1 MCTIHPRLSRS
12 HTFHRQY
19 VGSST
24 FYSDA
29 PLWATSVD
37 DPPNIVGSRSQ
48 NHDTQYVSTAM
59 SEHPG
64 PIDAS
69 EFTSTLHAHTNID
82 PIAARGPGT
91 SNSACPLRDS
101 PRDRLGRTGTP
112 ARDSAEG
119 RVGLRAGGRWVSAW
133 PRQELEAL
141 ARSARERCRFVLGR
155 HTAGSMI
162 GARFFAITDLWGVS
176 RVAGSAPVG
185 ALGFVADCQ
194 RQSRCRR
201 ESTM

>member
-19 VGSST
+19 AGSST
-24 FYSDA
+24 FYSGA

-48 NHDTQYVSTAM
+48 NHDTQYVSTAL

-82 PIAARGPGT
+82 PIAARGPST
-91 SNSACPLRDS
+91 SACPWRDS
-101 PRDRLGRTGTP
+101 PRDRLGRTGT
-112 ARDSAEG
+112 
-119 RVGLRAGGRWVSAW
+119 RA
-133 PRQELEAL
+133 
-141 ARSARERCRFVLGR
+141 
-155 HTAGSMI
+155 
-162 GARFFAITDLWGVS
+162 
-176 RVAGSAPVG
+176 
-185 ALGFVADCQ
+185 
-194 RQSRCRR
+194 
-201 ESTM
+201 